1 VKAMSLINY
10 IDNFFKISK
19 NNSTI
24 KTELLSGLSTFLS
37 MSYIIFVNPLILSN
51 AGMDSG
57 SVFVA
62 TILISAFATIL
73 MGLYANMPLAL
84 APGMGTNSWFV
95 YGIVITMGYNWQL
108 ALGGVFLSGILM
120 LIFSATPLRQSIINS
135 LTDSFKMAM
144 TSGVGL
150 FIALIGF
157 KTSGIFV
164 PNSNTFASLG
174 DFTSIAIILTLLS
187 LIIIFICESLK
198 IKGSVLIAIG
208 LTSIISLLIGL
219 THFSGIVSSIPSI
232 EPTFMKLDI
241 KNAFNVG
248 MLSLVFTLFVID
260 YFDSTSLLVA
270 SSNIIGNK
278 DSKQFKKA
286 LIVDS
291 SATSI
296 GSLLGVS
303 TTTAYS
309 ESIVGIN
316 QGGRTGLVSLVVGIL
331 FISMLFFSP
340 LLSIIPSFVG
350 SAVMIYVGSLMFYSL
365 KKVDWE
371 DITEVIPTF
380 IMIITIPLT
389 FSVFNGIGL
398 AILTWIILKIIFKK
412 WQKDYVYTLL
422 IAIIFLLFNIFK

>member
-1 VKAMSLINY
+1 MSLINY

-270 SSNIIGNK
+270 SSNIMGNK

>member
-1 VKAMSLINY
+1 MALTNY
-10 IDNFFKISK
+10 IDNFFKISQ

-37 MSYIIFVNPLILSN
+37 MSYIIFVNPIILSN

-95 YGIVITMGYNWQL
+95 YGIVMTMGYNWQL

-120 LIFSATPLRQSIINS
+120 LIFSVTPLRQSIINS
-135 LTDSFKMAM
+135 LSDSFKMAM

-157 KTSGIFV
+157 KTAGIFV
-164 PNSNTFASLG
+164 PNTNTFASLG
-174 DFTSIAIILTLLS
+174 NFTSTPIILTLLS
-187 LIIIFICESLK
+187 LIVIFICESFK
-198 IKGSVLIAIG
+198 VKGSVLIAII
-208 LTSIISLLIGL
+208 LTSIISLVIGI
-219 THFSGIVSSIPSI
+219 TNFSGIVSSIPSI
-232 EPTFMKLDI
+232 QPTFMQLDI

-260 YFDSTSLLVA
+260 YFDSTSLLGA
-270 SSNIIGNK
+270 SSNMIGKK

-291 SATSI
+291 GATSL

-316 QGGRTGLVSLVVGIL
+316 QGGRTGLVSVVVGLL
-331 FISMLFFSP
+331 FVSMLFFSP
-340 LLSIIPSFVG
+340 LLSVMPSFVG

-365 KKVDWE
+365 KKVNWE

-389 FSVFNGIGL
+389 FSIFNGIGL
-398 AILTWIILKIIFKK
+398 AMLTWIILKIIFKK
-412 WQKDYVYTLL
+412 WQKDYMYTLL